1 MRKRPE
7 VRGQKEWGKAWA
19 NGFIA
24 VSVGRTV
31 KQGEQGWLVWTPPA
45 GSWHRG
51 WFLVV
56 YYLALEQLGQVDRHP
71 ECESPLK
78 EVVEVWLTWLVS
90 IEKAHSQV
98 SLLLQ
103 VTLLISKN
111 WLPLEKAVPPG
122 SGSPQNVKASK
133 TQIQNRIM
141 QLTQLLR
148 HPWNDSGL
156 LLPLN
161 EPDCMRPLP
170 VDVGALLGLL
180 CHVKIPGISLLWPN
194 CL

>member
-1 MRKRPE
+1 M
-7 VRGQKEWGKAWA
+7 
-19 NGFIA
+19 
-24 VSVGRTV
+24 
-31 KQGEQGWLVWTPPA
+31 
-45 GSWHRG
+45 
-51 WFLVV
+51 
-56 YYLALEQLGQVDRHP
+56 
-71 ECESPLK
+71 
-78 EVVEVWLTWLVS
+78 VS

-180 CHVKIPGISLLWPN
+180 CHVKIPGIFDLTVSSFSQPSSPFFLLCRVVKNLVTSPWQVLL
-194 CL
+194 CSRVLIR